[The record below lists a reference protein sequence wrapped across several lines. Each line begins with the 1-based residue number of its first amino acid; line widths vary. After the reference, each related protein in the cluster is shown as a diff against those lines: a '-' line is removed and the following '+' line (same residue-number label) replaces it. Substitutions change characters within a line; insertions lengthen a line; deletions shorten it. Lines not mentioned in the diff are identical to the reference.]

1 MPSRI
6 IFFAVEQH
14 PFQDNIRYATILDQR
29 FYSLVREY
37 GALNFR
43 KPPDL
48 TKLLASWSTTGDEGS
63 PSRCSLLRGNLC
75 NRFRRL
81 QTIMLPRRPPQ
92 YQCSEGAS
100 LHALP
105 GLSTTLS
112 PRTKFGPPCRG

>member
-1 MPSRI
+1 VPSRI

-48 TKLLASWSTTGDEGS
+48 TKLLASWSTTGMKKALLDAACCGGIYAIGFGDSELLCCRVVL
-63 PSRCSLLRGNLC
+63 RCINVPRE
-75 NRFRRL
+75 RRL
-81 QTIMLPRRPPQ
+81 THFPTFQQ
-92 YQCSEGAS
+92 
-100 LHALP
+100 H
-105 GLSTTLS
+105 
-112 PRTKFGPPCRG
+112 